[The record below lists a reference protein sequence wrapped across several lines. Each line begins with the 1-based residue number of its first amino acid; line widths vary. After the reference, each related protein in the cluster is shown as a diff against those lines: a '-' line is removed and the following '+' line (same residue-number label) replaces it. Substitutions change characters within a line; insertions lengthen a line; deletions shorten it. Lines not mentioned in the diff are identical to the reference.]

1 MSKSGDLKIADDF
14 VQMAVSFYSIT
25 RQPSQSCPNKELIRG
40 NSRAFQALFTLK
52 YHPKK
57 SFTMSELAD
66 ELLMSKQQLT
76 KLVNTLEEQQLVRRV
91 HDAKNR
97 RRVLISLLPAGS
109 EMVESTQSQMA
120 HHLVDV
126 LNRYSVEEKQQL
138 STCIDTFRKLFSRM
152 SSQ

>member
-1 MSKSGDLKIADDF
+1 
-14 VQMAVSFYSIT
+14 
-25 RQPSQSCPNKELIRG
+25 
-40 NSRAFQALFTLK
+40 
-52 YHPKK
+52 
-57 SFTMSELAD
+57 MSELAD

-76 KLVNTLEEQQLVRRV
+76 KLVNTLEEQQLVKRV

-97 RRVLISLLPAGS
+97 RRVLIGLLPAGS

-120 HHLVDV
+120 HHLVGV
-126 LNRYSVEEKQQL
+126 LNRYSAEEKQQL